1 MTRSIRF
8 HDEAIAEIR
17 SAATWYE
24 EKRSGLGSEFLDAV
38 EARVEQLARLPSVG
52 GRFPDADLKNPVRR
66 VLITRFPYAIVFVE
80 VDRKREAQQI

>member
-8 HDEAIAEIR
+8 HAEAIAEIR

-38 EARVEQLARLPSVG
+38 EARVEQLACPASEEDCRT
-52 GRFPDADLKNPVRR
+52 
-66 VLITRFPYAIVFVE
+66 LI
-80 VDRKREAQQI
+80 